1 MCVITGAPDE
11 GHAVISV
18 SSCYWNGSPWQQ
30 MQKIPQWTSG
40 DQFREGVNERG
51 VHVHLGFFIYV
62 NMYMSHIFN
71 LMPDIVNL

>member
-1 MCVITGAPDE
+1 MCVITGVPDE

-40 DQFREGVNERG
+40 DQFREGVNEKG
-51 VHVHLGFFIYV
+51 AHLHLGFFIC
-62 NMYMSHIFN
+62 MSHIFH
-71 LMPDIVNL
+71 LMPDTVNL